1 MTPFL
6 QTVAQD
12 LYAKT
17 NGRFDNVTII
27 FPNKRA
33 GIFFNQYLHQL
44 SGGQPMWLPRYA
56 TITDIF
62 SSLSRLTL
70 LDPITLVCRL
80 HQSYA
85 KVNPN
90 ADTLDRFYSWG
101 EVMLQDFDDIDNNM
115 ICARNLFTNVSDLS
129 SLTDFSFMS
138 EAQIEAIRTYFDN
151 FNPQHH
157 TKLKDKFLSLWD
169 ILLSVYEQFRTDL
182 ESTGD
187 AYEGMLKRTVAETL
201 QSATTALP
209 QLDSQL
215 YAVVGFNVLNK
226 TEQTLFRYLKK
237 HHTTQFYWDYDPSFL
252 TDDNF
257 EAGRFIKQN
266 LLLFGDAL
274 ENSNGLSGSSLSTE
288 HSPLNTPN
296 SSLIT
301 PNSSLHL
308 LSASTENAQA
318 RYVAQW
324 LQQTVN
330 SSTPLNRTA
339 VVLCNESLLQS
350 VVHSIPATITPHGS
364 EEEIKIETNITMGF
378 PLMETS
384 AASFLQ
390 TLLTLQLSGQFHAR
404 NTWHHDKAV
413 SLLRHPFVAHIT
425 DGLSTRII
433 AQLKKNNIV
442 YPSTQQLTSDHPFL
456 ISLFTPQTTNEGLL
470 NYLATTFETIGK
482 SLKTLSET
490 DKQHRFLNQLHMES
504 VFNMYTIINRL
515 SSIYHSGILQVTPY
529 TLSRLI
535 LQSVTSKSVPF
546 HGEPATGIQLMG
558 MLETRN
564 LDFDNII
571 LLSANEGNL
580 PKSDHITSLIP
591 YTLREAYG
599 MTTIEARTSL
609 YAYYFYRLLQR
620 ASNVHILYN
629 TSSDTL
635 GRGEMSRFLLQLTL
649 ENQRM
654 TGGRRTIH
662 HHQLIASSTPMG
674 GDELRAT
681 KSDEMMQRLQDK
693 YTTRP
698 LTPSAI
704 NTYIDCPLKFYL
716 SRLSP
721 LSLAP
726 LSDIDEDIDNA
737 QFGDIVHHVMEAIYK
752 PYVGRTLTSDIIETI
767 RKDHTAIGRLVDEEL
782 YNILHPTAHSLRTSS
797 ATSPIPNSLPH
808 FTGQQLL
815 NRHVI
820 ISYIIRQLE
829 ADTKAC
835 PLRIVSL
842 EDDSHSLILKLDK
855 SISVTLSGIIDRLDT
870 TTIDGTPHLR
880 VVDYKTSSTPHKA
893 TDLDSLFDDTRDHR
907 PYHILQALVYS
918 LILSEEGGKLNANPI
933 APSLF
938 YLKQTAP
945 QSTLDPVVSI
955 GKEKVTDFANHTLD
969 NGESLKESLT
979 QSLRTKLSI
988 LFSKTADFPQAS
1000 NQHIC
1005 EYCDFKELCSNVA
1018 PKA

>member
-44 SGGQPMWLPRYA
+44 NGGQPMWLPRYA

-115 ICARNLFTNVSDLS
+115 ICARNLFTNVSDLNA
-129 SLTDFSFMS
+129 LTDLSFMS
-138 EAQIEAIRTYFDN
+138 EAQQEAIRTYFSN

-157 TKLKDKFLSLWD
+157 TKLKDKFISLWD
-169 ILLSVYEQFRTDL
+169 ILLTVYEQFRTDL
-182 ESTGD
+182 EATGD
-187 AYEGMLKRTVAETL
+187 AYEGMLKRNVAETL
-201 QSATTALP
+201 QNTSTALP
-209 QLDSQL
+209 QLDSHL

-226 TEQTLFRYLKK
+226 TEKTLFRYLKK
-237 HHTTQFYWDYDPSFL
+237 HHTTRFYWDYAPSFL

-274 ENSNGLSGSSLSTE
+274 EDSELQNSATTQTDTSAIHILA
-288 HSPLNTPN
+288 
-296 SSLIT
+296 
-301 PNSSLHL
+301 
-308 LSASTENAQA
+308 ASTENAQA

-324 LQQTVN
+324 LKQTVN
-330 SSTPLNRTA
+330 SCTPLNRTA

-350 VVHSIPATITPHGS
+350 VVHSIPATINNSGS
-364 EEEIKIETNITMGF
+364 TEEINIETNITMGF

-390 TLLTLQLSGQFHAR
+390 SLLTLQLSGQFHTR

-433 AQLKKNNIV
+433 ADLKKRNIV

-456 ISLFTPQTTNEGLL
+456 LSLFTPQTTNEGLL
-470 NYLATTFETIGK
+470 HYLATTFETIGK
-482 SLKTLSET
+482 SLKTLSEE

-535 LQSVTSKSVPF
+535 LQSVTPKSVPF

-571 LLSANEGNL
+571 ILSANEGNL

-620 ASNVHILYN
+620 AGNVHILYN

-674 GDELRAT
+674 ADELRAT
-681 KSDEMMQRLQDK
+681 KSGEMMKRLQDK

-726 LSDIDEDIDNA
+726 LGDIDEDIDNA

-752 PYVGRTLTSDIIETI
+752 PYVGRTLTADIIETI
-767 RKDHTAIGRLVDEEL
+767 RKDHTGIGRLVDEEL
-782 YNILHPTAHSLRTSS
+782 YKILHPTASAQDIKPSLR
-797 ATSPIPNSLPH
+797 L
-808 FTGQQLL
+808 TGQQLL

-842 EDDSHSLILKLDK
+842 EDESHSLILKLDER
-855 SISVTLSGIIDRLDT
+855 ISVTLSGIIDRLDT
-870 TTIDGTPHLR
+870 TTIDGTQHLR

-893 TDLDSLFDDTRDHR
+893 PDIHSLFDNARDHR

-918 LILSEEGGKLNANPI
+918 LILAEEGGELNANPI

-938 YLKQTAP
+938 YLKQTVP

-969 NGESLKESLT
+969 DGQPLRESLT
-979 QSLRTKLSI
+979 QSLRNVLST
-988 LFSKTADFPQAS
+988 LFSETADFPQAS
-1000 NQHIC
+1000 NPHLC
-1005 EYCDFKELCSNVA
+1005 EYCDFKELCMSVA